1 MVKAALTLACAWMQH
16 WGKAGLQHGHH
27 WQGCQHRD
35 RPFRQA
41 ACCAVSAWVIG
52 SAIGPSDQMGDAC
65 KADETAL
72 GQGICI
78 GPMGNLN
85 AVPPH
90 AGLMQASVNLAVQ
103 RRSMHLCPSG
113 FERGIGGGAAIAAWP
128 VTCGQRHGFVQKEQ
142 GRPAPFGLW
151 ALIASFGVFQRATDP
166 MRMLPARDAKLATPV
181 KAQDPTIARQHPT
194 RPISDDLARWLHAV
208 LKGGR
213 PQIINSFVALSLT
226 SG

>member
-16 WGKAGLQHGHH
+16 WGKAGLQHSHH
-27 WQGCQHRD
+27 WQGCQNRD

-41 ACCAVSAWVIG
+41 ACCAVSHRVIG
-52 SAIGPSDQMGDAC
+52 GAIGPSDQMGDAF

-72 GQGICI
+72 GQGVCI
-78 GPMGNLN
+78 SPMGDLN
-85 AVPPH
+85 AIPPD
-90 AGLMQASVNLAVQ
+90 AGSMQALVNLAVQ
-103 RRSMHLCPSG
+103 RWSINLCPSG
-113 FERGIGGGAAIAAWP
+113 FERSIGGGAAIAAWP

-142 GRPAPFGLW
+142 GHPAPFGLW
-151 ALIASFGVFQRATDP
+151 ALIAPFGMFQRATDP
-166 MRMLPARDAKLATPV
+166 MRVLPARGAKLAAPV
-181 KAQDPTIARQHPT
+181 KAQDPTIARQHST